1 MILDNNARAI
11 QARELND
18 TLVGE
23 PFSYESEDG
32 IEMHGRIAFIEKRPT
47 VVKVTL
53 DGVVHDGSSVVLNL
67 SPAAEL
73 WFSPTS

>member
-1 MILDNNARAI
+1 MITDNNARGI

-23 PFSYESEDG
+23 PFSYETEDG
-32 IEMHGRIAFIEKRPT
+32 TEMHGRIAFVEKRRD

-53 DGVVHDGSSVVLNL
+53 DGVVMNGSSVVLDFKP
-67 SPAAEL
+67 SEEL
-73 WFSPTS
+73 WFSPMG